1 MTRFLRSQ
9 NFRDVLDIVGL
20 LVGTICL
27 AGVVLCLCVAPD
39 ILAAI
44 ADDHPVAMTRQH
56 LLAGR

>member
-1 MTRFLRSQ
+1 MSKRLNASSL
-9 NFRDVLDIVGL
+9 RDVLDIVGL

-27 AGVVLCLCVAPD
+27 AGALLCLCVAPD

-44 ADDHPVAMTRQH
+44 ADDHPVAMARQH

>member
-27 AGVVLCLCVAPD
+27 AGAVLCLCVAPD

-44 ADDHPVAMTRQH
+44 ADDHPVAMARQH